1 MAEKI
6 KLSVNLYDNAITD
19 VKGDYVAKPIVTG
32 SLHNS
37 EIADRIV
44 AKRTEYRKETI
55 VNILNLADQ
64 EKVNAIAEGKSV
76 VDGVGQYLVNISG
89 SFDGEKAPFNP
100 AIHKLGVSY
109 TPGKLLRD
117 TLKNVVV
124 ETRPAVTGPII
135 NDIVDTTTG
144 EKNLQLTSSGPAVI
158 TGTNIKVAGSDPTVG
173 IYLTPTEGDAKKV
186 ALLIHNNP
194 SQVTFMLPVL
204 ADGEY
209 RLSLTTQY
217 SAGNNLVKESRTY
230 TFPVLLYVGDVP
242 GGDDDDRPIIE

>member
-6 KLSVNLYDNAITD
+6 KLSVNLYDNAVTE
-19 VKGDYVAKPIVTG
+19 VKGDYVGKPVVTG
-32 SLHNS
+32 TLHNG

-55 VNILNLADQ
+55 VNILELADQ

-76 VDGVGQYLVNISG
+76 VDGVGQYLVNVGG

-100 AIHKLGVSY
+100 KIHKLGVAY

-117 TLKNVVV
+117 TLKTVTV

-135 NDIVDTTTG
+135 NEIVDTTTN

-158 TGTNIKVAGSDPTVG
+158 SGTNIKIMGDNPLVG
-173 IYLTPTEGDAKKV
+173 IYFTPAEGEAIK
-186 ALLIHNNP
+186 AGMLIHNNP
-194 SQVTFMLPVL
+194 SKVTFMLPEL
-204 ADGEY
+204 QDGEY
-209 RLSLTTQY
+209 TLSVTTQY
-217 SAGNNLVKESRTY
+217 SAGNNTVKEPRTY
-230 TFPVLLYVGDVP
+230 TFPVLLYVGELPD
-242 GGDDDDRPIIE
+242 DDDDRPVIE

>member
-6 KLSVNLYDNAITD
+6 KLSVNLYDNAITE
-19 VKGDYVAKPIVTG
+19 VKGDYVAKPVVTG
-32 SLHNS
+32 TLHNS

-55 VNILNLADQ
+55 VNILGLADQ

-76 VDGVGQYLVNISG
+76 VDGVGQYLVSVIG
-89 SFDGEKAPFNP
+89 TFGGEKAPFNP

-117 TLKNVVV
+117 TLKSVTV
-124 ETRPAVTGPII
+124 ETRAAVTGPIV

-158 TGTNIKVAGSDPTVG
+158 TGANIKVAGEDPAVG
-173 IYLTPTEGDAKKV
+173 IYLTPAGGEGQKV
-186 ALLIHNNP
+186 VLLIHNNP
-194 SQVTFMLPVL
+194 SQVTFMLPAL

-209 RLSLTTQY
+209 TLSLTTQY
-217 SAGNNLVKESRTY
+217 SAGNNLVKDPRTY
-230 TFPVLLYVGDVP
+230 TFPVVLYVGEVP
-242 GGDDDDRPIIE
+242 GGDDDDRPVIE